1 MAAFMSDDLSFN
13 RNFDVTPGSVEEVA
27 PGIRRILAPN
37 PSPFTFTGTC
47 SYIIGRGKV
56 AILDPGPDD
65 PAHVAALLH
74 AVRGESVSHVIIT
87 HTHRDH
93 SPAAPAVVAATGAIT
108 VGEGPH
114 RPARPLHI
122 GEINPLDASADTSFV
137 PDVAVADGDM
147 IEGEGWA
154 LEAVATPGHAA
165 NHMAFALRGAD
176 LMFSGDHVMG
186 WATSI
191 VAPPDGSMGD
201 YVASLEKLA
210 GRTERL
216 YLPGHGPLVSDAPA
230 YVQDYLAHR
239 RAREAA
245 ILRGLERAETI
256 PDLVRGIYIG
266 LDPRLVGA
274 ASLTVLANLEY
285 LVARGL
291 VETEGEP
298 SLDGR
303 YRLVR

>member
-1 MAAFMSDDLSFN
+1 MSDDISFN
-13 RNFDVTPGSVEEVA
+13 RSFDAVAGRMEEVA
-27 PGIRRILAPN
+27 PNVRRILAPN

-47 SYIIGRGKV
+47 SYVIGRGKV

-65 PAHVAALLH
+65 PAHVAAVLD
-74 AVRGESVSHVIIT
+74 AVRGESVTHILIT

-93 SPAAPAVVAATGAIT
+93 SPAAAAIAAATGAVT

-114 RPARPLHI
+114 RSARSLHI
-122 GEINPLDASADTSFV
+122 GEVNPLDASGDTSFR
-137 PDVAVADGDM
+137 PDLRMADGDVLD
-147 IEGEGWA
+147 GPGWA
-154 LEAVATPGHAA
+154 VEAVATPGHCA
-165 NHMAFALRGAD
+165 NHLAFALKGAD

-210 GRTERL
+210 SRTETT
-216 YLPGHGPLVSDAPA
+216 YLPGHGPVVRNAPA
-230 YVQDYLAHR
+230 FVQDYLAHR

-256 PDLVRGIYIG
+256 GDLVRGIYIG

-291 VETEGEP
+291 VATDGAPDIE
-298 SLDGR
+298 GR
-303 YRLVR
+303 YRLAG

>member
-1 MAAFMSDDLSFN
+1 MSDDISFN
-13 RNFDVTPGSVEEVA
+13 RTFDVTPGTVQQVA
-27 PGIRRILAPN
+27 PGVRRILAPN

-47 SYIIGRGKV
+47 SYIIGEGRV
-56 AILDPGPDD
+56 AILDPGPDH
-65 PAHVAALLH
+65 PAHVAALLE
-74 AVRGESVSHVIIT
+74 AVRGETVTHVVVT

-93 SPAAPAVVAATGAIT
+93 SPAVVPVVAATGAVT

-122 GEINPLDASADTSFV
+122 GEANPLDASADMAFV
-137 PDVAVADGDM
+137 PDIAIRHGQWLD
-147 IEGEGWA
+147 GEGWR
-154 LEAVATPGHAA
+154 LEAIATPGHAA
-165 NHMAFALRGAD
+165 NHMAFALEGED
-176 LMFSGDHVMG
+176 LIFSGDHVMA

-201 YVASLEKLA
+201 YVASLETLA
-210 GRTERL
+210 RRSERL
-216 YLPGHGPLVSDAPA
+216 YLPGHGPAVTDAPA
-230 YVQDYLAHR
+230 FVEDYLAHR

-245 ILRGLERAETI
+245 IMRGLERAQTI

-291 VETEGEP
+291 VVTQGEP
-298 SLDGR
+298 SMDGR
-303 YRLVR
+303 YALA

>member
-1 MAAFMSDDLSFN
+1 MSDDISFN
-13 RNFDVTPGSVEEVA
+13 RTFDVTPGSVQEVA
-27 PGIRRILAPN
+27 PGVRRILAPN

-47 SYIIGRGKV
+47 SYVIGEGRV

-65 PAHVAALLH
+65 PAHVAALLD
-74 AVRGESVSHVIIT
+74 AVRGESVTHVIVT

-93 SPAAPAVVAATGAIT
+93 SPAAAAIVAATGAMT

-122 GEINPLDASADTSFV
+122 GEINPLDASADTAFR
-137 PDVAVADGDM
+137 PDRAVRDGDVV
-147 IEGEGWA
+147 EGEGWR
-154 LEAVATPGHAA
+154 LEAIATPGHAA
-165 NHMAFALRGAD
+165 NHMAFALQGED
-176 LMFSGDHVMG
+176 LLFSGDHVMG

-201 YVASLEKLA
+201 YVASLEKLT

-216 YLPGHGPLVSDAPA
+216 YLPGHGPVVKDAPA
-230 YVQDYLAHR
+230 FVQDYLAHR

-256 PDLVRGIYIG
+256 GELVRGIYIG

-285 LVARGL
+285 LVARGA
-291 VETEGEP
+291 VTTQGEP

-303 YRLVR
+303 YRLAR

>member
-1 MAAFMSDDLSFN
+1 MSDDISFN
-13 RNFDVTPGSVEEVA
+13 RTFDVTPGAILEVA
-27 PGIRRILAPN
+27 PGVRRILAPN

-47 SYIIGRGKV
+47 SYVIGEGRV

-65 PAHVAALLH
+65 PAHVAALLK
-74 AVRGESVSHVIIT
+74 AVSGETVTHVIVT

-93 SPAAPAVVAATGAIT
+93 SPAVVPVVAATGAVT

-122 GEINPLDASADTSFV
+122 GEINPLDASADTAFV
-137 PDVAVADGDM
+137 PDVVVRDGDV
-147 IEGEGWA
+147 IEGEGWR

-165 NHMAFALRGAD
+165 NHMAFALQGAD

-210 GRTERL
+210 HRSERL
-216 YLPGHGPLVSDAPA
+216 YLPGHGPAVTDAPA
-230 YVQDYLAHR
+230 FVQEYLAHR

-285 LVARGL
+285 LVARG
-291 VETEGEP
+291 VVATEGEP

>member
-1 MAAFMSDDLSFN
+1 MSDDISFN
-13 RNFDVTPGSVEEVA
+13 RTFEAVPGRVDEVA
-27 PGIRRILAPN
+27 PNVRRILAPN

-47 SYIIGRGKV
+47 SYVIGHGQV
-56 AILDPGPDD
+56 AILDPGPDN
-65 PAHVAALLH
+65 AEHISALLH
-74 AVRGESVSHVIIT
+74 AVRHETVTHILIT

-93 SPAAPAVVAATGAIT
+93 SPAAAAIAAATGAVT

-114 RPARPLHI
+114 RPARPLRI
-122 GEINPLDASADTSFV
+122 GEVNPLDASGDLSFV
-137 PDVAVADGDM
+137 PDHAISDGDVV
-147 IEGEGWA
+147 EGAGWA
-154 LEAVATPGHAA
+154 VEAIATPGHCA
-165 NHMAFALRGAD
+165 NHMAFALKGAD

-210 GRTERL
+210 GRTEHT
-216 YLPGHGPLVSDAPA
+216 YLPGHGPAVKDAPS

-245 ILRGLERAETI
+245 ILRGLERATTI
-256 PDLVRGIYIG
+256 GDLVRGIYIG
-266 LDPRLVGA
+266 LDPRLIGA

-291 VETEGEP
+291 VTTDGAP
-298 SLDGR
+298 DIDGR
-303 YRLVR
+303 YRLAG

>member
-1 MAAFMSDDLSFN
+1 MSDDISFN
-13 RNFDVTPGSVEEVA
+13 RTFDVTPGTVQQVA
-27 PGIRRILAPN
+27 PGVRRILAPN

-47 SYIIGRGKV
+47 SYIIGEGRV
-56 AILDPGPDD
+56 AILDPGPDH
-65 PAHVAALLH
+65 PGHVAALLE
-74 AVRGESVSHVIIT
+74 AVRGETVTHVVVT

-93 SPAAPAVVAATGAIT
+93 SPAVVPVVAATGAVT

-122 GEINPLDASADTSFV
+122 GEANPLDASADMAFV
-137 PDVAVADGDM
+137 PDMAIRHGQWL
-147 IEGEGWA
+147 EGEGWR
-154 LEAVATPGHAA
+154 LEAIATPGHAA
-165 NHMAFALRGAD
+165 NHMAFALEGED
-176 LMFSGDHVMG
+176 LIFSGDHVMA

-201 YVASLEKLA
+201 YVASLETLA
-210 GRTERL
+210 RRSERL
-216 YLPGHGPLVSDAPA
+216 YLPGHGPAVTDAPA
-230 YVQDYLAHR
+230 FVQDYLAHR

-245 ILRGLERAETI
+245 IMRGLERAQTI

-291 VETEGEP
+291 VVTQGEP
-298 SLDGR
+298 SMDGR
-303 YRLVR
+303 YALS

>member
-1 MAAFMSDDLSFN
+1 MSDDLSFN
-13 RNFDVTPGSVEEVA
+13 RSFDVSPGTVEEVA
-27 PGIRRILAPN
+27 PGVRRILAPN

-93 SPAAPAVVAATGAIT
+93 SPAAPAIVAATGAKT
-108 VGEGPH
+108 FGEGPH
-114 RPARPLHI
+114 RPARPLFI
-122 GEINPLDASADTSFV
+122 GEINPLDASADTAFV
-137 PDVAVADGDM
+137 PDVAVRDGDRV
-147 IEGEGWA
+147 EGQGWQ

-165 NHMAFALRGAD
+165 NHMAFALTGAD
-176 LMFSGDHVMG
+176 LLFSGDHVMG

-216 YLPGHGPLVSDAPA
+216 YLPGHGPAVTDAPA

-266 LDPRLVGA
+266 LDARLVGA

-303 YRLVR
+303 YRLA

>member
-1 MAAFMSDDLSFN
+1 MSDDISFN
-13 RNFDVTPGSVEEVA
+13 RTFDVAPGAIHEVA
-27 PGIRRILAPN
+27 PGVRRILAPN

-47 SYIIGRGKV
+47 SYVIGEGRV

-65 PAHVAALLH
+65 PAHVAALLK
-74 AVRGESVSHVIIT
+74 AVSGETVTHVIVT

-93 SPAAPAVVAATGAIT
+93 SPAVVPVVAATGAVT

-114 RPARPLHI
+114 RPARPLYI
-122 GEINPLDASADTSFV
+122 GEINPLDASADTAFV
-137 PDVAVADGDM
+137 PDVVVHDGDV
-147 IEGEGWA
+147 IEGEGWR

-210 GRTERL
+210 HRSERL
-216 YLPGHGPLVSDAPA
+216 YLPGHGPAVTDAPA
-230 YVQDYLAHR
+230 FVEDYLAHR

-245 ILRGLERAETI
+245 ILRGLERAGTI

-285 LVARGL
+285 LVARG
-291 VETEGEP
+291 VVATDGEP
-298 SLDGR
+298 SLDGH

>member
-1 MAAFMSDDLSFN
+1 MSDDISFN
-13 RNFDVTPGSVEEVA
+13 RTFDVTPGTVQQVA
-27 PGIRRILAPN
+27 PGVRRILAPN

-47 SYIIGRGKV
+47 SYIIGEGHV
-56 AILDPGPDD
+56 AILDPGPDH
-65 PAHVAALLH
+65 PAHVAALLE
-74 AVRGESVSHVIIT
+74 AVRGETVTHVVIT

-93 SPAAPAVVAATGAIT
+93 SPAVAPVVAATGAVT

-114 RPARPLHI
+114 RPARPLYI
-122 GEINPLDASADTSFV
+122 GEANPLDASADMAFV
-137 PDVAVADGDM
+137 PDIAIRHGQWL
-147 IEGEGWA
+147 EGEGWR
-154 LEAVATPGHAA
+154 LEAIATPGHAA
-165 NHMAFALRGAD
+165 NHMAFALDGED
-176 LMFSGDHVMG
+176 LIFSGDHVMA

-201 YVASLEKLA
+201 YVASLETLA
-210 GRTERL
+210 RRSERL
-216 YLPGHGPLVSDAPA
+216 YLPGHGPAVTDAPA
-230 YVQDYLAHR
+230 FVQDYLAHR

-245 ILRGLERAETI
+245 IMRGLERAQTV

-291 VETEGEP
+291 VVTQGEP
-298 SLDGR
+298 SMDGR
-303 YRLVR
+303 YALA